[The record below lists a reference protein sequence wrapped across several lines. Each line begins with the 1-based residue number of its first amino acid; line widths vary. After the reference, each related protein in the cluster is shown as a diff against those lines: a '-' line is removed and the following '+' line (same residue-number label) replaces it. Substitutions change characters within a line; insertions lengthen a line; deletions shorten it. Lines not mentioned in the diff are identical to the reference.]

1 MGTIKEIGRKI
12 KVIITQLIAFILS
25 FFKND
30 NEEQLT
36 KKNNQYQEDKKDLD
50 KKKKESIIG
59 TSEPLPDET
68 STKSDDHLNY
78 KQSVYSVNQEVK
90 DKIKMKVK
98 NKEIYFS
105 EIVIENCIVEVIEE
119 RNNFK
124 FTDLEDN
131 KKEKIKTEVNKI
143 KENIIPSLKKE
154 MLENKIK
161 TKEELKTNISNRIY
175 YLHKNNNPITKILQ
189 EKEEEKKDIIVE
201 NKPLNLNPS
210 PIEEETPIV
219 KERIIEVK
227 SREDTEDEVKENKTS
242 KRKRDFITI
251 TRNTPKPEP
260 ENRVYFIADILTD
273 RSKNAKFSTDEKTN
287 TKKSLI
293 TDTKKETALVLKEKS
308 KKVPFTM
315 VPTKKGGKRN
325 AIDSIKNAVVDT
337 SLILASL
344 PSKKENSE
352 EETAKEEVYDHVP
365 EKTLY
370 KLEEEQSPEEIRIAD
385 IAVDREILEEIRED
399 LKKKQL
405 GLNPV
410 EEERLEERQRT
421 IEEIKRK
428 DAIKDLALEIQED
441 LKENKKELEEEI
453 EKKEKIEKIKD
464 DIEPTIPLEPHPKDD
479 EQKTNLT
486 DEDKTDIIP
495 DEQILEAD
503 ISLPPKENTQ
513 LVEEKEEDLPK
524 NEVIELPKIKE
535 IEEAPKIKQQPILM
549 SVNNKNKELDRIV
562 RKSEEIS
569 TEAINETKKE
579 ELEDKDYEKYEKL
592 IDSLLYDIEMYIIK
606 NEDTIS
612 QKETE
617 KLNKTKEKLK
627 NLKNRMANQKEQ
639 DIENEKKE
647 LEAELTENEI
657 KGIQEEIKSLHLDHQ
672 EEANELV
679 IENLIKLENQNDEK
693 LAEIEQEL
701 IKSKLKK
708 AAKAAEIPSILA
720 LPFIRHKYFFF
731 FTIGLFINNHFN
743 FLNAIFKRK
752 NIKYEPIDL
761 SEIKSGYDALEKA
774 SDMTYKNIVYLD
786 YLESEALKKYPNLE
800 YDFEFKQYI
809 HRLRTKLNN
818 NYEKL
823 QRKQKMI
830 NKYIKKVNKKN
841 KVFKKYKLIKDNKA
855 A

>member
-30 NEEQLT
+30 NEGQLT
-36 KKNNQYQEDKKDLD
+36 KKNNQYQEDKKNLD

-59 TSEPLPDET
+59 ASEPLPDET

-78 KQSVYSVNQEVK
+78 KQSVYSVNQEIK

-98 NKEIYFS
+98 SKEIYFS

-119 RNNFK
+119 KNNFK
-124 FTDLEDN
+124 FTNLEDN

-143 KENIIPSLKKE
+143 KERIIPSLKKE

-161 TKEELKTNISNRIY
+161 TKDELKTNISNRIY

-189 EKEEEKKDIIVE
+189 EKEEKKEIIVE
-201 NKPLNLNPS
+201 NKPLYLNPS

-227 SREDTEDEVKENKTS
+227 PREDIEDEVKENKTS

-344 PSKKENSE
+344 PSKKEKNE
-352 EETAKEEVYDHVP
+352 EETAKEDVYDHVP

-453 EKKEKIEKIKD
+453 EKKERTEKIKD
-464 DIEPTIPLEPHPKDD
+464 DIELTIPLGPHPKDD

-486 DEDKTDIIP
+486 DEDKPDIIH

-524 NEVIELPKIKE
+524 NEVIELPKIKGTK
-535 IEEAPKIKQQPILM
+535 EAHKIKQQPILI

-562 RKSEEIS
+562 RKSDEIS

-708 AAKAAEIPSILA
+708 AARAAEIPSILA

-731 FTIGLFINNHFN
+731 FTIGLFVNNHFN

-761 SEIKSGYDALEKA
+761 SEIKNGYDALEKA

-786 YLESEALKKYPNLE
+786 YLDSEALKKYPNLE

-809 HRLRTKLNN
+809 KRLRTKLNN

-841 KVFKKYKLIKDNKA
+841 KVFKKYKLIKENKA

>member
-12 KVIITQLIAFILS
+12 RVIITQLIAFILS

-105 EIVIENCIVEVIEE
+105 EIVIENCIVEVIEQK
-119 RNNFK
+119 NNFK
-124 FTDLEDN
+124 FIDLEDS

-154 MLENKIK
+154 MLDNKIK
-161 TKEELKTNISNRIY
+161 TKEELKTIIFNKVY

-201 NKPLNLNPS
+201 NKTLNLNPS

-219 KERIIEVK
+219 KERIIEAK
-227 SREDTEDEVKENKTS
+227 PIEDIEDEVKENKTS

-251 TRNTPKPEP
+251 TRSTPKPEP

-273 RSKNAKFSTDEKTN
+273 RSKNAKFSIDEKTN

-293 TDTKKETALVLKEKS
+293 TDTKKETAIVLKEKS

-344 PSKKENSE
+344 PSKKENNE

-405 GLNPV
+405 ELNPI

-453 EKKEKIEKIKD
+453 EKKERIEKIKD
-464 DIEPTIPLEPHPKDD
+464 DIELTIPLEPHPKDD

-486 DEDKTDIIP
+486 DKDETDIIP

-503 ISLPPKENTQ
+503 ISLAPKENTQ
-513 LVEEKEEDLPK
+513 LVEEKEEDPPK
-524 NEVIELPKIKE
+524 NEVIELPKIKK
-535 IEEAPKIKQQPILM
+535 IEEAPEIKQQPILM

-562 RKSEEIS
+562 RKSDEIS

-617 KLNKTKEKLK
+617 KLKKTKEKLK

-708 AAKAAEIPSILA
+708 AARAAEIPSILA

-761 SEIKSGYDALEKA
+761 SDIKNGYDALEKA

-800 YDFEFKQYI
+800 YDLEFKQYI
-809 HRLRTKLNN
+809 NRLRTKLNN

-841 KVFKKYKLIKDNKA
+841 KVFKKYKLIKNNKA

>member
-12 KVIITQLIAFILS
+12 RVIITQLIAFILS

-119 RNNFK
+119 KNNFK
-124 FTDLEDN
+124 FIDLEDS

-154 MLENKIK
+154 MLDNKIK
-161 TKEELKTNISNRIY
+161 TKEELKTIIFNKVY

-227 SREDTEDEVKENKTS
+227 PREDIEDEVKENKTS

-251 TRNTPKPEP
+251 TRNTPKPEL

-287 TKKSLI
+287 TQKSLI

-344 PSKKENSE
+344 PSKKENDE

-405 GLNPV
+405 ELNPV

-453 EKKEKIEKIKD
+453 EKKERIEKVKD
-464 DIEPTIPLEPHPKDD
+464 DIELTIPLEPHPKEDV
-479 EQKTNLT
+479 QKTDVT
-486 DEDKTDIIP
+486 GEDKTDLIP

-503 ISLPPKENTQ
+503 ISLAPKENKQ
-513 LVEEKEEDLPK
+513 LDAEKEESLP
-524 NEVIELPKIKE
+524 NELPKVKE
-535 IEEAPKIKQQPILM
+535 EKAEETPKIKQQPILM
-549 SVNNKNKELDRIV
+549 SDNNKNKELDRIV
-562 RKSEEIS
+562 RKSDEIS

-647 LEAELTENEI
+647 LETELTENEI

-679 IENLIKLENQNDEK
+679 IENLIRLENQNDEK

-752 NIKYEPIDL
+752 IIKYEPIDL
-761 SEIKSGYDALEKA
+761 SEIKNGYEAIEKA

-841 KVFKKYKLIKDNKA
+841 KVFKKYKLIKNNKA

>member
-1 MGTIKEIGRKI
+1 
-12 KVIITQLIAFILS
+12 
-25 FFKND
+25 
-30 NEEQLT
+30 
-36 KKNNQYQEDKKDLD
+36 
-50 KKKKESIIG
+50 
-59 TSEPLPDET
+59 
-68 STKSDDHLNY
+68 
-78 KQSVYSVNQEVK
+78 
-90 DKIKMKVK
+90 MKVK

-119 RNNFK
+119 KNNFK
-124 FTDLEDN
+124 FIDLEDS

-154 MLENKIK
+154 MLDNKIK
-161 TKEELKTNISNRIY
+161 TKEELKTIIFNKVY

-227 SREDTEDEVKENKTS
+227 PREDIEDEVKENKTS

-344 PSKKENSE
+344 PSKKENDE

-405 GLNPV
+405 ELNPT

-453 EKKEKIEKIKD
+453 EKKERIEKIKD
-464 DIEPTIPLEPHPKDD
+464 DIELTIPLETHPKEDV
-479 EQKTNLT
+479 QKTDVT
-486 DEDKTDIIP
+486 GEDKTDLIP

-503 ISLPPKENTQ
+503 ISLAPKENKQ
-513 LVEEKEEDLPK
+513 LDAKKEESLP
-524 NEVIELPKIKE
+524 IELPKVKE
-535 IEEAPKIKQQPILM
+535 EKAEEAPKIKQQPILM

-562 RKSEEIS
+562 RKSDEIS

-657 KGIQEEIKSLHLDHQ
+657 KAIQEEIKSLHLDHQ

-693 LAEIEQEL
+693 LAEIEQ
-701 IKSKLKK
+701 KK
-708 AAKAAEIPSILA
+708 KKRNTFYSCSTIHKTQILF
-720 LPFIRHKYFFF
+720 LLYYWFIY
-731 FTIGLFINNHFN
+731 
-743 FLNAIFKRK
+743 
-752 NIKYEPIDL
+752 
-761 SEIKSGYDALEKA
+761 
-774 SDMTYKNIVYLD
+774 
-786 YLESEALKKYPNLE
+786 
-800 YDFEFKQYI
+800 
-809 HRLRTKLNN
+809 
-818 NYEKL
+818 
-823 QRKQKMI
+823 
-830 NKYIKKVNKKN
+830 
-841 KVFKKYKLIKDNKA
+841 
-855 A
+855 

>member
-12 KVIITQLIAFILS
+12 RVIITQLIAFILS

-105 EIVIENCIVEVIEE
+105 EIVIENCIVEVIEQK
-119 RNNFK
+119 NNFK
-124 FTDLEDN
+124 FIDLEDS

-154 MLENKIK
+154 MLDNKIK
-161 TKEELKTNISNRIY
+161 TKEELKTIIFNKVY

-201 NKPLNLNPS
+201 NKTLNLNPS

-219 KERIIEVK
+219 KERIIEAK
-227 SREDTEDEVKENKTS
+227 PIEDIEDEVKENKTS

-251 TRNTPKPEP
+251 TRSAPKPEP

-287 TKKSLI
+287 TQKSLI

-344 PSKKENSE
+344 PSKKENNE

-405 GLNPV
+405 ELNPI

-453 EKKEKIEKIKD
+453 EKKERIEKIKD
-464 DIEPTIPLEPHPKDD
+464 DIELTIPLEPHPKDD

-486 DEDKTDIIP
+486 DKDETDIIP

-503 ISLPPKENTQ
+503 ISLAPKENTQ
-513 LVEEKEEDLPK
+513 LVEEKEEDPPK
-524 NEVIELPKIKE
+524 NEVIELPKIKK
-535 IEEAPKIKQQPILM
+535 IEEAPEIKQQPVLM

-562 RKSEEIS
+562 RKSDEIS

-617 KLNKTKEKLK
+617 KLKKTKEKLK

-761 SEIKSGYDALEKA
+761 SEIKNGYDALEKA

-809 HRLRTKLNN
+809 NRLRTKLNN

-841 KVFKKYKLIKDNKA
+841 KVFKKYKLIKNNKA

>member
-1 MGTIKEIGRKI
+1 
-12 KVIITQLIAFILS
+12 
-25 FFKND
+25 
-30 NEEQLT
+30 
-36 KKNNQYQEDKKDLD
+36 
-50 KKKKESIIG
+50 
-59 TSEPLPDET
+59 
-68 STKSDDHLNY
+68 
-78 KQSVYSVNQEVK
+78 
-90 DKIKMKVK
+90 MKVK

-119 RNNFK
+119 KNNFK
-124 FTDLEDN
+124 FIDLEDS

-154 MLENKIK
+154 MLDNKIK
-161 TKEELKTNISNRIY
+161 TKEELKTIIFNKVY

-227 SREDTEDEVKENKTS
+227 PREDIEDEVKENKTS

-251 TRNTPKPEP
+251 TRNTPKPEL

-287 TKKSLI
+287 TQKSLI

-344 PSKKENSE
+344 PSKKENDE

-405 GLNPV
+405 ELNPT

-453 EKKEKIEKIKD
+453 EKKERIEKVKD
-464 DIEPTIPLEPHPKDD
+464 DIELTIPLEPHPKEDV
-479 EQKTNLT
+479 QKTDVT
-486 DEDKTDIIP
+486 GEDKTDLIP

-503 ISLPPKENTQ
+503 ISLAPKENKQ
-513 LVEEKEEDLPK
+513 LDAEKEESLP
-524 NEVIELPKIKE
+524 NELPKVKE
-535 IEEAPKIKQQPILM
+535 EKAEETPKIKQQPILM
-549 SVNNKNKELDRIV
+549 SDNNKNKELDRIV
-562 RKSEEIS
+562 RKSDEIS

-752 NIKYEPIDL
+752 TIKYEPIDL
-761 SEIKSGYDALEKA
+761 SEIKNGYDALEKA

-841 KVFKKYKLIKDNKA
+841 KVFKKYKLIKNNKA

>member
-1 MGTIKEIGRKI
+1 
-12 KVIITQLIAFILS
+12 
-25 FFKND
+25 
-30 NEEQLT
+30 
-36 KKNNQYQEDKKDLD
+36 
-50 KKKKESIIG
+50 
-59 TSEPLPDET
+59 
-68 STKSDDHLNY
+68 
-78 KQSVYSVNQEVK
+78 
-90 DKIKMKVK
+90 MKVK

-119 RNNFK
+119 KNNFK
-124 FTDLEDN
+124 FIDLEDS

-154 MLENKIK
+154 MLDNKIK
-161 TKEELKTNISNRIY
+161 TKEELKTIIFNKVY

-227 SREDTEDEVKENKTS
+227 PREDIEDEVKENKTS

-251 TRNTPKPEP
+251 TRNTPKPEL

-287 TKKSLI
+287 TQKSLI

-344 PSKKENSE
+344 PSKKENDE

-405 GLNPV
+405 ELNPT

-453 EKKEKIEKIKD
+453 EKKERIEKVKD
-464 DIEPTIPLEPHPKDD
+464 DIELTIPLEPHPKEDV
-479 EQKTNLT
+479 QKTDVT
-486 DEDKTDIIP
+486 GEDKTDLIP

-503 ISLPPKENTQ
+503 ISLAPKENKQ
-513 LVEEKEEDLPK
+513 LDAEKEESLP
-524 NEVIELPKIKE
+524 NELPKVKE
-535 IEEAPKIKQQPILM
+535 EKAEETPKIKQQPILM
-549 SVNNKNKELDRIV
+549 SDNNKNKELDRIV
-562 RKSEEIS
+562 RKSDEIS

-647 LEAELTENEI
+647 LETELTENEI

-752 NIKYEPIDL
+752 TIKYEPIDL
-761 SEIKSGYDALEKA
+761 SEIKNGYDALEKA

-841 KVFKKYKLIKDNKA
+841 KVFKKYKLIKNNKA